1 MDQSTL
7 TRLTLDYV
15 MARDASAHLCALL
28 AIAEYLGALGNGRS
42 VISQWLSYSDQLLP
56 EDRAALAAVIETQAI
71 IMTAQGKLRCT

>member
-15 MARDASAHLCALL
+15 MARDSSAHLCALL

-42 VISQWLSYSDQLLP
+42 FASAFDITVVEIRPAS
-56 EDRAALAAVIETQAI
+56 RI
-71 IMTAQGKLRCT
+71 